1 LALAYTSRDG
11 NLEKYERISLNGLLD
26 GNADKRE
33 YLSWQIAHQVVEIAK
48 REGKGNSGGE
58 FR

>member
-1 LALAYTSRDG
+1 MRTS
-11 NLEKYERISLNGLLD
+11 LKGLLD

-48 REGKGNSGGE
+48 REGKAIVVENL
-58 FR
+58 